1 MDTQGVPLRVE
12 IGPRDVKNG
21 QFVGMLRVGGEKTTI
36 ANSQAVERVKGML
49 EQLQLFLF
57 DR

>member
-1 MDTQGVPLRVE
+1 M
-12 IGPRDVKNG
+12 KNG
-21 QFVGMLRVGGEKTTI
+21 QFVAVPRDGGQKETV

-49 EQLQLFLF
+49 EQLQQRLF